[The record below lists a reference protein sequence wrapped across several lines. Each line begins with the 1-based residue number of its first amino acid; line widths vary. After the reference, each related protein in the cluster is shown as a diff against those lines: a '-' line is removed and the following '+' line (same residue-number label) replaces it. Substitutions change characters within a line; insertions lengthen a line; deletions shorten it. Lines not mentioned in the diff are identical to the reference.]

1 MRIYGT
7 FLELEVNAKT
17 FTHPLIHHDR
27 TNIHCFGDDT
37 CYSLAFGVPAVA
49 LLSGTIILAVGT
61 NSYVKQP
68 ATGSIIT
75 EVLCSMGV
83 LKMFLSAGY
92 FQVC

>member
-1 MRIYGT
+1 M
-7 FLELEVNAKT
+7 EVNAKT
-17 FTHPLIHHDR
+17 FTYLLINHHR
-27 TNIHCFGDDT
+27 TDIHCFGSDT

-68 ATGSIIT
+68 PTGSIIT

-83 LKMFLSAGY
+83 LKMFLLAGY